1 MIVDD
6 DESIRHAVQSLLLT
20 EEIESVAASGKQE
33 CLAYLEA
40 GFRGVIL
47 MDIMMPGANGWET
60 IREIERAGLLNGNLI
75 SMLTALEMPD
85 YQMEGLQEVVLD
97 YIVKPFEPETFISSI
112 KRYLQMFEQIH
123 SGC

>member
-47 MDIMMPGANGWET
+47 MDIMMPEMDGYDAT
-60 IREIERAGLLNGNLI
+60 REVRRCEEGTSKHLPIIALTGHTSEEDAQKCRQAGMDRVVTKPVTLAVLRTN
-75 SMLTALEMPD
+75 
-85 YQMEGLQEVVLD
+85 LQELVRNG
-97 YIVKPFEPETFISSI
+97 KS
-112 KRYLQMFEQIH
+112 
-123 SGC
+123 